1 MHLPL
6 MGGHVAP
13 HADEEFVC
21 VGARGFD
28 RECDAGRTLMAR
40 DPEEQVTKNLRITDQ
55 TVQ

>member
-28 RECDAGRTLMAR
+28 RECDAGRTPMAR
-40 DPEEQVTKNLRITDQ
+40 DPEEQVTKNLRISD
-55 TVQ
+55 